1 MLLEF
6 GGYTFAPGVI
16 ECVREARKSEMAGD
30 LYEVAL
36 RTRSGLDVV
45 KHFPTRAGAE
55 KARDE
60 LLTQLRRG
68 V

>member
-16 ECVREARKSEMAGD
+16 ECVSEVRKSEVPGD
-30 LYEVAL
+30 LYELLV
-36 RTRSGLDVV
+36 RTRSGLEVV
-45 KHFPTRAGAE
+45 KHFPTRAGAQ

-60 LLTQLRRG
+60 LLTQLRR
-68 V
+68 

>member
-6 GGYTFAPGVI
+6 GGYTFAPGVV
-16 ECVREARKSEMAGD
+16 ECVSDVYKSPEPGD
-30 LYEVAL
+30 LYEVRL
-36 RTRSGLDVV
+36 RTRSGLDVT
-45 KHFPTRAGAE
+45 KHFPTRAGAQ

-68 V
+68 